1 MGFLERN
8 VGPGNKEVFSRLCNA
23 LVIPILEYAVPL
35 VTILGW
41 SSRQSRR
48 TYLSL
53 LKCYNTIHGVNDL
66 NSNHYDYFEFY
77 TTAHRRFV
85 ISTGSCT
92 FIGLW
97 KIPSYL
103 FIPNCTRN
111 HVITYTS
118 CTRLSFITVVWIID
132 RILTLLTAYSGRL
145 RHLSQRYAMNEC
157 QMLWSLKTHL
167 QGTELKQITNQ

>member
-1 MGFLERN
+1 MLVQGTRKSFLACAMPWLYPFWN
-8 VGPGNKEVFSRLCNA
+8 M
-23 LVIPILEYAVPL
+23 
-35 VTILGW
+35 
-41 SSRQSRR
+41 
-48 TYLSL
+48 LSL
-53 LKCYNTIHGVNDL
+53 WSQFLGGPVVNQGGLIYLCYKTIHGVNDL
-66 NSNHYDYFEFY
+66 NSNHYDHFEFY

-97 KIPSYL
+97 KIHSCL

-118 CTRLSFITVVWIID
+118 YTRLSFITVVWIID

-157 QMLWSLKTHL
+157 RMLWSLKTHL

>member
-1 MGFLERN
+1 MKITGNNFSVTSTRYSRN
-8 VGPGNKEVFSRLCNA
+8 GLKVGNFIFTLTNVRFGVLSMLAILTSSLVVVLFS
-23 LVIPILEYAVPL
+23 
-35 VTILGW
+35 
-41 SSRQSRR
+41 
-48 TYLSL
+48 LSP
-53 LKCYNTIHGVNDL
+53 KRNTEN
-66 NSNHYDYFEFY
+66 
-77 TTAHRRFV
+77 TTAHRSFV

-97 KIPSYL
+97 KIPSCL

-145 RHLSQRYAMNEC
+145 RHLSQSYAMNEC

-167 QGTELKQITNQ
+167 QRTELKQITNQ